1 MRATITDFGTKFMLE
16 HQLRQGGVQ
25 WLNLDAHSDVV
36 VQGCQL
42 AVFTAL
48 LSSGGAVWNAWAI
61 TTIVLS
67 AVYDQDKYPTIEDA
81 AAQHIGRMAQE
92 GKVLLVEPPSTYEEQ
107 PEDSEL
113 HE

>member
-1 MRATITDFGTKFMLE
+1 MLE
-16 HQLRQGGVQ
+16 QQLKQGAVQ
-25 WLNLDAHSDVV
+25 WLDLTPYRDVT

-42 AVFTAL
+42 AVFSVL
-48 LSSGGAVWNAWAI
+48 LSSQGKVWDGWAI
-61 TTIVLS
+61 TTISLS
-67 AVYDQDKYPTIEDA
+67 TVYNQDNFKTVEDA
-81 AAQHIGRMAQE
+81 VAQHIGRMAQE